1 MSRLGEECSLECTPV
16 PKVLEVRFWTTFCE
30 FGHAKGRSL
39 CGTHYALNFQ
49 CSVFRFRFFEG
60 KEVGTALSTASD

>member
-1 MSRLGEECSLECTPV
+1 MASSVSGQHSANSDMPR
-16 PKVLEVRFWTTFCE
+16 
-30 FGHAKGRSL
+30 GRSL

-60 KEVGTALSTASD
+60 KEVGTALSIASD